1 MGKIFSAVSGGFRRF
16 VHAVADYTR
25 ETNKLLL
32 ILCIVASLIGCGL
45 IYSAV
50 RANGST
56 RTVIVQLGAVLIGV
70 IAAVGVSLVDY
81 NKVSKYPLIFVA
93 IEILLLVVTFFFGYA
108 PEGTEN
114 KAWIELPLGMS
125 IQVSEVIKILMIL
138 TFSHH
143 VQSIP
148 KDEINRPKN
157 VILLGIHGLL
167 PPIAV
172 MAMQRDLG
180 TVTIMLF
187 ICLFMLYAAGVKLR
201 WFVGAIAAIA
211 AASPLIW
218 FYGLSEYM
226 RQRFTIIFNLESD
239 AQGLGYQQ
247 LLGLN
252 AIGSGGIFGEGYLHG
267 TYTQAGLPPKAYN
280 DFIFTVA
287 GNEFGLVGCITII
300 LILIA
305 IIVKIMIIG
314 VQSKDIQGKVICFG
328 VFGMFASQILI
339 NIGMVLSLLPV
350 IGVTLPFFSAG
361 GSSLVMLFVSVG
373 LVLSVYRNRYKRTA
387 YIDV

>member
-32 ILCIVASLIGCGL
+32 ILCIVASLLGCGL

-226 RQRFTIIFNLESD
+226 RQRFT
-239 AQGLGYQQ
+239 
-247 LLGLN
+247 
-252 AIGSGGIFGEGYLHG
+252 
-267 TYTQAGLPPKAYN
+267 
-280 DFIFTVA
+280 
-287 GNEFGLVGCITII
+287 
-300 LILIA
+300 
-305 IIVKIMIIG
+305 
-314 VQSKDIQGKVICFG
+314 
-328 VFGMFASQILI
+328 
-339 NIGMVLSLLPV
+339 
-350 IGVTLPFFSAG
+350 
-361 GSSLVMLFVSVG
+361 
-373 LVLSVYRNRYKRTA
+373 
-387 YIDV
+387 

>member
-1 MGKIFSAVSGGFRRF
+1 MGKVLSFIGGGFRRF
-16 VHAVADYTR
+16 LNAVADYTR
-25 ETNKLLL
+25 ETDKLLL
-32 ILCIVASLIGCGL
+32 ILCIVASLCGCGL

-50 RANGST
+50 LANGST
-56 RTVIVQLGAVLIGV
+56 RTVIVQLAAVLLGV
-70 IAAVGVSLVDY
+70 IAAVGVSLIDY
-81 NKVSKYPLIFVA
+81 NKAAKHPLIFVA
-93 IEILLLVVTFFFGYA
+93 IEALLLVVTFFFGYA

-125 IQVSEVIKILMIL
+125 IQVSEIIKILMIL

-148 KDEINRPKN
+148 KEEINRPKN
-157 VILLGIHGLL
+157 VILLAIHGLL

-172 MAMQRDLG
+172 MALQRDLG

-201 WFVGAIAAIA
+201 WFVGAFAAIA

-226 RQRFTIIFNLESD
+226 RQRFTIIFDLESD

-252 AIGSGGIFGEGYLHG
+252 AIGSGGVFGEGYLHG

-287 GNEFGLVGCITII
+287 GNEFGLVGCIAVI
-300 LILIA
+300 LLLVA

-361 GSSLVMLFVSVG
+361 GSSLVVLFISIG

-387 YIDV
+387 YIDD